1 MHDCLVPRPSLFLLF
16 GLWKSREKQGRRGLT
31 HHMNATRQMQGS
43 MYVYTPMI
51 PPSRYWKGT
60 ELVYEQLAKRKVN
73 ASCPFV

>member
-1 MHDCLVPRPSLFLLF
+1 
-16 GLWKSREKQGRRGLT
+16 
-31 HHMNATRQMQGS
+31 